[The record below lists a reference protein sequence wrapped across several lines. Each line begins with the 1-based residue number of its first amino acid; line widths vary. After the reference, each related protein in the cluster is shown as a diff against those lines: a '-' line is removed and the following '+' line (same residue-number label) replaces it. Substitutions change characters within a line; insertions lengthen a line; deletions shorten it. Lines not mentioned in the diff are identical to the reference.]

1 MDLIE
6 IPGLKALL
14 QDLNPTVPTK
24 KVKDHTTESLKSPGL
39 NVQ

>member
-1 MDLIE
+1 MDPEMDLIE

-24 KVKDHTTESLKSPGL
+24 KGQGSHNGIP
-39 NVQ
+39 